1 MKFENLLKATLI
13 AGAAALMMSTSA
25 LAVTLNLHNGPD
37 PRTLDPGKASG
48 VWEDRPIS
56 DMIEGLMTID
66 PKGQPILGQAASYE
80 VSEDGLTYTFK
91 LRDDIF
97 WSDGTPV
104 TAKDFVTGMQRLAN
118 PATASEYAYLMNFIA
133 GFPEVNSGDNKDV
146 TSIGVKAIDD
156 KTVEYKLTTPTP
168 YFVAALTHYTGFP
181 VPSHVV
187 EKAGEDW
194 SKVGTIVGNGPYVVT
209 EWVPGSYIKS
219 IKNDKYY
226 DAENVQI
233 DEIMYHILEDIPAA
247 LNRYRAGEFDIL
259 SDFPPDQYEMLQRD
273 YAGQAHVAPFL
284 GVYYYNMNQSEG
296 SVLADMD
303 VRKALSLAVNR
314 EVIGPDILGTGELPA
329 YGWVPPGVANYEGEQ
344 YMPDWATL
352 PYEEKV
358 AQAKTIMEGKGYTQ
372 ANPLPIRL
380 RYNIN
385 DAHQRIAVAIAA
397 MWEQIG
403 VKVELITAEGGPHY
417 DALEA
422 GDFEI
427 GRAGW
432 IMDYDDASNMLDL
445 LKCGTKQGDT
455 INWGNNYG
463 RYCNPKF
470 DELMTEASKETDLV
484 KRAGYLHEAEKLA
497 MDEFANM
504 PIYYYVSNWVVS
516 PKISG
521 FEDNA
526 ADKHLVKYLSKSE

>member
-1 MKFENLLKATLI
+1 MKINHLLKATLV
-13 AGAAALMMSTSA
+13 AGAAALMLSTSA
-25 LAVTLNLHNGPD
+25 FAVTLNLHNGAD
-37 PRTLDPGKASG
+37 PRTLDPAKASG
-48 VWEDRPIS
+48 NWEDRPIS
-56 DMIEGLMTID
+56 DMIEGLMTVD
-66 PKGQPILGQAASYE
+66 ALGEPVLGQAASYE

-91 LRDDIF
+91 LRDDVM

-118 PATASEYAYLMNFIA
+118 PATAAEYAYLMSFIK
-133 GFPEVNSGDNKDV
+133 GFSEINSGEQTDLS
-146 TSIGVKAIDD
+146 TLGVKAIDD
-156 KTVEYKLTTPTP
+156 KTVEYQLNTPTP
-168 YFVAALTHYTGFP
+168 YFVAALTHYTGYP
-181 VPSHVV
+181 VPTHKV
-187 EKAGEDW
+187 EEFGEDW
-194 SKVGTIVGNGPYVVT
+194 SKAGNLVGNGPYVVT
-209 EWVPGSYIKS
+209 EWVPGSHLKS
-219 IKNDKYY
+219 VKNDKYY
-226 DAENVQI
+226 DAANVQI
-233 DEIMYHILEDIPAA
+233 DEIMYYILEDNAAA

-259 SDFPPDQYEMLQRD
+259 SDFPPDQYQMLQTE
-273 YAGQAHVAPFL
+273 YPGQAHVAPFL

-296 SVLADMD
+296 SPLADMD
-303 VRKALSLAVNR
+303 VRKALSMSVNR

-344 YMPDWATL
+344 YMPEWATL

-358 AQAKTIMEGKGYTQ
+358 AQAKALMEAKGYT
-372 ANPLPIRL
+372 AASPLTLTL

-385 DAHQRIAVAIAA
+385 DAHQRIAVAVAS

-403 VKVELITAEGGPHY
+403 VKVELLSAETGPHY

-422 GDFEI
+422 GDFQV

-432 IMDYDDASNMLDL
+432 IMDYNDASNMLDL

-463 RYCNPKF
+463 RYCNAKY
-470 DELMTEASKETDLV
+470 DELLAQAAAETDLV
-484 KRAGYLHEAEKLA
+484 KRAGYMHEAEKIA
-497 MDEFANM
+497 MDEFGNM

-516 PKISG
+516 PKVTG

-526 ADKHLVKYLSKSE
+526 KDQHLVRYMSKSE

>member
-1 MKFENLLKATLI
+1 MRIKQVFTGALAATAMALLL
-13 AGAAALMMSTSA
+13 STSA
-25 LAVTLNLHNGPD
+25 FAVTLNLHNGAD
-37 PRTLDPGKASG
+37 PRTLDPAKASG
-48 VWEDRPIS
+48 NWEDRPIS
-56 DMIEGLMTID
+56 DMIEGLMTVDIQ
-66 PKGQPILGQAASYE
+66 GEPILGQAASYE
-80 VSEDGLTYTFK
+80 ISEDGLTYTFK

-104 TAKDFVTGMQRLAN
+104 TAGDFVKGMQRLAD
-118 PATASEYAYLMNFIA
+118 PATASEYAYLMSFIK

-156 KTVEYKLTTPTP
+156 KTVEYTLSTPTP
-168 YFVAALTHYTGFP
+168 YFLAALTHYTGYP
-181 VPSHVV
+181 VPAHKV
-187 EKAGEDW
+187 EEFGEDW
-194 SKVGTIVGNGPYVVT
+194 SKPGNLVGNGPYVVT
-209 EWVPGSYIKS
+209 EWVPGSYLKS
-219 IKNDKYY
+219 VKNDKYY
-226 DAENVQI
+226 DAANVKI
-233 DEIMYHILEDIPAA
+233 DEVMYYILEDNPAA

-273 YAGQAHVAPFL
+273 YPGQAHVAPFL

-303 VRKALSLAVNR
+303 IRKALSMAVNR

-344 YMPDWATL
+344 YMPEWASL
-352 PYEEKV
+352 PYDEKV
-358 AQAKTIMEGKGYTQ
+358 AQAKAIMESKGYNSS
-372 ANPLPIRL
+372 NPLTVRL

-403 VKVELITAEGGPHY
+403 VKAELISAEGGPHY

-432 IMDYDDASNMLDL
+432 IMDYNDASNMLDL

-463 RYCNPKF
+463 RYCNPKY
-470 DELMTEASKETDLV
+470 DELMTQAASETDLV
-484 KRAGYLHEAEKLA
+484 KRAGYMHEAEKLA
-497 MDEFANM
+497 MDEFGNM

-516 PKISG
+516 PKITG

-526 ADKHLVKYLSKSE
+526 KDQHLVRWMSKSE